1 MKKHKASL
9 GDAMM
14 AGTGEAGDDDPFGA
28 LTAGLEPERTR
39 RGVLVRVSPELRREL
54 KRTAIARDTTVQSLL
69 LEAIAVVLKGKT
81 YTPEP

>member
-14 AGTGEAGDDDPFGA
+14 ADTGKAGDDHFGV
-28 LTAGLEPERTR
+28 LTPGLEAQPAR

-54 KRTAIARDTTVQSLL
+54 KRTAIARDTTVQNLM
-69 LEAIAVVLKGKT
+69 LEAIAIVLRST
-81 YTPEP
+81 TDTTTEP